1 MYNQQTNFDGFQVPS
16 GMMLVA
22 APQQQQTFPRV
33 IEPSQ
38 QQTFP
43 RVIEPSQQQMF
54 PRVIE
59 PSQQQT
65 FPKVIEPYQ
74 QQQQTYPTV
83 SQYNP
88 SAVAHSN
95 SFKTSRV
102 AQPLSTHRI
111 QPVDNMLQNNCIK

>member
-1 MYNQQTNFDGFQVPS
+1 MYNQQTNFDGFQVPQ

-22 APQQQQTFPRV
+22 APQQQQQ
-33 IEPSQ
+33 E
-38 QQTFP
+38 QTFP
-43 RVIEPSQQQMF
+43 RVIEPSQHQQPF

-59 PSQQQT
+59 PSQYQQQ
-65 FPKVIEPYQ
+65 FPRVIEPS

-88 SAVAHSN
+88 SIVAHSN
-95 SFKTSRV
+95 SFKTNRV
-102 AQPLSTHRI
+102 AQPQSTHKI